1 MALAANV
8 HRRSRIAIPS
18 RPPPL
23 RDSPNS
29 LNGSLFVFHSM
40 ENGRIYA
47 FTDTYRIKSI
57 LPDKVGSHRARLK
70 RFLIGKGRES
80 LDLPRFRTHP
90 EIPRSFHAKLSLR
103 ALNEGAKGVIHIY
116 IYIYVTRIYIHR
128 ARERI
133 IPKGRGG

>member
-8 HRRSRIAIPS
+8 QRRSRIAIPS

-23 RDSPNS
+23 RDSPNVERFTFRFS
-29 LNGSLFVFHSM
+29 FDGERSNLCIYRYVSNQKHLAGQ
-40 ENGRIYA
+40 GRKSSSS
-47 FTDTYRIKSI
+47 IKAI
-57 LPDKVGSHRARLK
+57 SHWE
-70 RFLIGKGRES
+70 GTRES

-116 IYIYVTRIYIHR
+116 IYVTRIYIDR

>member
-1 MALAANV
+1 
-8 HRRSRIAIPS
+8 
-18 RPPPL
+18 
-23 RDSPNS
+23 
-29 LNGSLFVFHSM
+29 M

-47 FTDTYRIKSI
+47 FTDTYRIESV
-57 LPDKVGSHRARLK
+57 LPDEVGSHRARLK

-116 IYIYVTRIYIHR
+116 IYVYVTRIYIHR